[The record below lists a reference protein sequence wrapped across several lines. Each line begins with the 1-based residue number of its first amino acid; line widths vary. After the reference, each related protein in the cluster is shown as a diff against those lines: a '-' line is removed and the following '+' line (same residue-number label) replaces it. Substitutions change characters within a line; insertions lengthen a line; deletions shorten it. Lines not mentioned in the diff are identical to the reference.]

1 MSHNNLF
8 RALLS
13 ICFILSATISS
24 GFAHAE
30 LYVIINSATQIGAG
44 DIKDVFTGE
53 KQVSGSTK
61 LIPVDNG
68 AIQEA
73 FLSTVLKLESARYK
87 SIWTKKSFRDGMTAP
102 AIKSGDNEMLEF
114 VRKTPGAIGY
124 VGSPPSGVTVVQKY

>member
-1 MSHNNLF
+1 MSHNNSF

-30 LYVIINSATQIGAG
+30 LYVITNSATQIGAG

-68 AIQEA
+68 ALQEA

-102 AIKSGDNEMLEF
+102 AIKSGDSEMLEF